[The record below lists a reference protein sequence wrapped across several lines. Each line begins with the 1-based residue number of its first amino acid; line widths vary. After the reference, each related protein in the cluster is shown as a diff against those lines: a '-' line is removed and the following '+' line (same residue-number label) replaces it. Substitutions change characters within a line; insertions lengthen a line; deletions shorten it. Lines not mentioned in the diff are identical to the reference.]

1 MAREKEKRDRQS
13 EHDSEPVLIKIRG
26 SARVTPRDT
35 VGGIFQGSARLLAA
49 RRGSQRQLCVKF
61 PTVNS

>member
-35 VGGIFQGSARLLAA
+35 VGGIFQGVRASWLLAEA
-49 RRGSQRQLCVKF
+49 RNDGSV
-61 PTVNS
+61 